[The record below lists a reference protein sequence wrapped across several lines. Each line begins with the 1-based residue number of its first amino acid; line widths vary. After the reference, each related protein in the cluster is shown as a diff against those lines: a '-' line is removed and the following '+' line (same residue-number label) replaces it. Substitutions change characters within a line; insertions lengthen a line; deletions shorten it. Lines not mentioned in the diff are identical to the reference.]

1 MSDQSLNMFRYVV
14 GAAQPL
20 RLLVSREGER
30 NPQTIA
36 VDGPYAIVGRAAGCQ
51 VSLPDRSVAF
61 RHAYLQV
68 IGGRVACLDLF
79 SPRGLE
85 WDGPSSGVWLS
96 PEHRVRVGDYWIQLF
111 DDGWFFDAD
120 LPSPL
125 DFKPRSQTAPEFGTL
140 PEVELSL
147 ADGPYAGQKW
157 PINRIITL
165 LGRDERCRITCADE
179 NISRVHCALL
189 LAPSGLWAVDLVG
202 RTKIRINGEE
212 TECGFLHEDAEL
224 KIGKY
229 ALRAHYPQL
238 KEWKAKQ
245 AAVADRPSPEFLT
258 RQHAVFP
265 IEVAGDTLVV
275 RPQGDIRKFF
285 YQDIQMESN
294 RIIHLLQTYPFRNV
308 LIDFRDI
315 QEVGSIVTESI
326 AGFCRTATVGAAM
339 CEAPPHFLET
349 LRSTKLFEVWPYY
362 NTRMEALQALYSP
375 APPAVGS

>member
-30 NPQTIA
+30 NPRT
-36 VDGPYAIVGRAAGCQ
+36 VEVESPYAIIGRAAACQ
-51 VSLPDRSVAF
+51 VSLADRDVAF

-68 IGGRVACLDLF
+68 IGGRVACIDLF

-85 WDGPSSGVWLS
+85 WDGPPSHVWLS
-96 PEHRVRVGDYWIQLF
+96 PEHRIRIGKYWIQLF
-111 DDGWFFDAD
+111 DDGWYFDPD
-120 LPSPL
+120 LASPL
-125 DFKPRSQTAPEFGTL
+125 EFKPRSQSAPEFGAL

-147 ADGPYAGQKW
+147 AGGPHAGQKW
-157 PINRIITL
+157 PINRILTL
-165 LGRDERCRITCADE
+165 VGRDERCRITCSDE
-179 NISRVHCALL
+179 NISRVHCGLL

-202 RTKIRINGEE
+202 RSGIRINGEE
-212 TECGFLHEDAEL
+212 TNCGFLHEDAEL
-224 KIGKY
+224 RVGKY
-229 ALRAHYPQL
+229 TLKAHYPQL
-238 KEWKAKQ
+238 RHWQAQQ
-245 AAVADRPSPEFLT
+245 AAIADRPSPAFLT

-265 IEVAGDTLVV
+265 IEEAGDTLIV
-275 RPQGDIRKFF
+275 RPQGDIRQFF

-294 RIIHLLQTYPFRNV
+294 RIIHLLQTYPFRSV

-326 AGFCRTATVGAAM
+326 AGFCRTASVGAAM
-339 CEAPPHFLET
+339 CEAPPRFLET

-362 NTRMEALQALYSP
+362 STRMEALQALYAPSP
-375 APPAVGS
+375 PVAGS